1 MFIIS
6 SRNDFIKKV
15 FEYVVSSH
23 FSNEV
28 GCELYL
34 RRKQYEMHEL
44 MRKTDS

>member
-6 SRNDFIKKV
+6 SLNDFVKKG

-23 FSNEV
+23 FSN